1 MASLT
6 ARGLAI
12 RCAGVGV
19 AAGVMGTWFE
29 MSHGVVCIPVLTL
42 PPLYLSHQVA
52 AGSTVFGVAA
62 RQVISATLYSLDPNT
77 DVSDI
82 ESLHAMM
89 DVNAA
94 GVLAASGTAAAL
106 STAVITSKLSLNAV
120 LRCNGGFLVALALF
134 LQWREKRIEAAQIEE
149 EKTQMAL
156 QELDATTAGGAS
168 SSSSS
173 SSSPGTSAAPAAA
186 SASAAAA
193 AADAAAAA
201 AAAAAAPAAAPAAV
215 STPSTADP
223 AALASALSSN
233 LPSTSSQVSN
243 SDLPR
248 LIGLGAMSGAILG
261 VFGVGPAWMLAP
273 LLVRTAQPGQL
284 GSEGKKGS
292 GDLPDILGAFGS
304 DERTRMTACMAMVP
318 PSLAAAWRHWQ
329 LGNVQNMSIVAFPL
343 GAGAILGSAL
353 GGQLLA
359 DVPCD
364 SELRTVLSWLLAVN
378 GLWLCAR
385 PFVMGS

>member
-201 AAAAAAPAAAPAAV
+201 AAAAA
-215 STPSTADP
+215 
-223 AALASALSSN
+223 
-233 LPSTSSQVSN
+233 
-243 SDLPR
+243 
-248 LIGLGAMSGAILG
+248 
-261 VFGVGPAWMLAP
+261 
-273 LLVRTAQPGQL
+273 
-284 GSEGKKGS
+284 
-292 GDLPDILGAFGS
+292 PD
-304 DERTRMTACMAMVP
+304 
-318 PSLAAAWRHWQ
+318 LAAAAAAAAAAVHVVD
-329 LGNVQNMSIVAFPL
+329 GTAVDSVVVADDAVVGVVGGIADDAAVEDEDIHNV
-343 GAGAILGSAL
+343 
-353 GGQLLA
+353 
-359 DVPCD
+359 DC
-364 SELRTVLSWLLAVN
+364 
-378 GLWLCAR
+378 
-385 PFVMGS
+385 